1 MSDFIKVEGHTDL
14 IKDTHSKAVINTN
27 RSAYLGSQYKERKL
41 LLHNRIV

>member
-27 RSAYLGSQYKERKL
+27 RSAYLMQCKERKL